1 MKVNWIQRLVS
12 GVLALSIF
20 WESCARYEF
29 ASPESLPED
38 AERARASL
46 RLARRV
52 AALPLSDE
60 DKDYWKGL
68 NLLLNKGCESPES
81 AQEMLDAG
89 GVQDDATGVYI
100 ALDDYSRRILQVFTN
115 QALHEAVQRRD
126 YPAVAKILSQHRRE
140 LEPTAEVKARL
151 DRLLEQMPELQKM
164 ANEEFEPI
172 CDCVVVIPVVVFAGA
187 VVLVVV
193 VAGVTLAA
201 GAFAFVG
208 AYGEVKV
215 QAPIQPWLDGLR
227 GADLHMDTL
236 AILAKVDSLE
246 AQYSLQ
252 RNLLEEQVEEALSV
266 VGSLRPE
273 PLTATEE
280 QAIRQSLVKLFAY
293 LGI

>member
-115 QALHEAVQRRD
+115 Q
-126 YPAVAKILSQHRRE
+126 
-140 LEPTAEVKARL
+140 
-151 DRLLEQMPELQKM
+151 
-164 ANEEFEPI
+164 EPI
-172 CDCVVVIPVVVFAGA
+172 
-187 VVLVVV
+187 
-193 VAGVTLAA
+193 
-201 GAFAFVG
+201 
-208 AYGEVKV
+208 
-215 QAPIQPWLDGLR
+215 
-227 GADLHMDTL
+227 
-236 AILAKVDSLE
+236 
-246 AQYSLQ
+246 
-252 RNLLEEQVEEALSV
+252 
-266 VGSLRPE
+266 
-273 PLTATEE
+273 
-280 QAIRQSLVKLFAY
+280 
-293 LGI
+293 

>member
-100 ALDDYSRRILQVFTN
+100 ALDDYSRRILQ
-115 QALHEAVQRRD
+115 
-126 YPAVAKILSQHRRE
+126 HRRE
-140 LEPTAEVKARL
+140 LKPTAEVKARL

-215 QAPIQPWLDGLR
+215 HAPIQPWLDGLR